1 MHISNAYKGSS
12 MLHLPPLLN
21 YVIWQFSQHFVL
33 RRTSDTLVRKA
44 VEVGR
49 QFNIHL
55 VTQILIWDNTFMTF
69 CIMVVYNIW

>member
-49 QFNIHL
+49 
-55 VTQILIWDNTFMTF
+55 
-69 CIMVVYNIW
+69 